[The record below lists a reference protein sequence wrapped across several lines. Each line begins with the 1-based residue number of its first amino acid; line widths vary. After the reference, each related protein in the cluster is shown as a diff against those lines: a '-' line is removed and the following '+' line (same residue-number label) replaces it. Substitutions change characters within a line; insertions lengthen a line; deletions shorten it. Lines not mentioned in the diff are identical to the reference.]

1 MSAVEGVA
9 TMDAASAVKSI
20 SSRRPAYC
28 STSNRSMSVISG
40 AGIGASMTVVT
51 RMAVERSAMVT
62 MEPRTGANKDPAGE
76 PLRPV
81 VTVGRAGVG
90 VIVVVTVGAHRS
102 GADPGWPNAN
112 GNANANGCRFRGRR
126 RHQSNSEQTDQH

>member
-9 TMDAASAVKSI
+9 TMDVASTVESI
-20 SSRRPAYC
+20 SNRGPAYR

-40 AGIGASMTVVT
+40 AGIGASMTVVA
-51 RMAVERSAMVT
+51 RMAVERAAMVS
-62 MEPRTGANKDPAGE
+62 MEPRTGANKDSAGE

-81 VTVGRAGVG
+81 VTVRRAGVG

-112 GNANANGCRFRGRR
+112 GNANANGRRFRSRR
-126 RHQSNSEQTDQH
+126 RH